1 TSPSVENIVSALLEY
16 RGDATEVNGKFAAL
30 SLSPADD
37 EEFDELGVQ
46 TDVGVSDVIGRLG
59 GLAGLE
65 GVGPGAVG
73 AVADGDA
80 NENTV
85 LAREMLE
92 ECLAERLPE
101 AVEGQGVGA
110 MLLYDAIARICAS
123 PIGAHAIFADA
134 IDDAAAAFYR
144 KHLFTPFA
152 AKPKN
157 LFLPLATA
165 RRLID
170 EGP

>member
-1 TSPSVENIVSALLEY
+1 MSRFYSQALGA
-16 RGDATEVNGKFAAL
+16 RDRSKFASGNEKIDHYFRAVV
-30 SLSPADD
+30 S
-37 EEFDELGVQ
+37 Q
-46 TDVGVSDVIGRLG
+46 DVKRNYAACYILTETESEK
-59 GLAGLE
+59 LAGFYTLSASNIPLAE
-65 GVGPGAVG
+65 IPSEMAGNLPRYPTVPAVLIG
-73 AVADGDA
+73 W
-80 NENTV
+80 
-85 LAREMLE
+85 LARDV
-92 ECLAERLPE
+92 AF
-101 AVEGQGVGA
+101 EGQGVGA

>member
-1 TSPSVENIVSALLEY
+1 MSRFYSQALGTRDRSAFASGDEKIDHYFRAVVSQDVKRNYAACYILAE
-16 RGDATEVNGKFAAL
+16 TESKK
-30 SLSPADD
+30 
-37 EEFDELGVQ
+37 
-46 TDVGVSDVIGRLG
+46 
-59 GLAGLE
+59 LAGFYTLSASNIPLTE
-65 GVGPGAVG
+65 IPSGIARKLPRYPTVPAVLIG
-73 AVADGDA
+73 W
-80 NENTV
+80 
-85 LAREMLE
+85 LARDI
-92 ECLAERLPE
+92 AF
-101 AVEGQGVGA
+101 EGQGVGA

-123 PIGAHAIFADA
+123 PVGAHAIFADA

-152 AKPKN
+152 TKPKS